1 MKTIASLA
9 AILLAATPALAI
21 GVTNSFSDALKKMSP
36 IQQRAV
42 MRRAVLDHEQYCKRI
57 GPVAY
62 QGVYKNM
69 EMWVVRC
76 DRGAAYGAF
85 IGSDGSVQVRP
96 CADLITFKLPR
107 CKLPK

>member
-1 MKTIASLA
+1 MKTIARLA
-9 AILLAATPALAI
+9 AVVLASPALAI
-21 GVTNSFSDALKKMSP
+21 AVPNIYRDSLKKMSS

-76 DRGAAYGAF
+76 DRDAAYGAF